1 MVWDSNPNAAGE
13 GEARQSQTHSKLAGH
28 KKHDNADYPAN
39 ASPET
44 GSVPAGHGIGFY
56 LLLAYSVNA
65 VTVAVDPGL
74 VQIKPLIDMDQ
85 SLLDADH
92 DIDGFRQLVKFLFDP
107 G

>member
-1 MVWDSNPNAAGE
+1 VVWDSNPNAAGE
-13 GEARQSQTHSKLAGH
+13 GEARQSQTHSKLACN

-44 GSVPAGHGIGFY
+44 GSVPTGHGIGFY
-56 LLLAYSVNA
+56 LALAYSVNA
-65 VTVAVDPGL
+65 VAVAVDPGL

-85 SLLDADH
+85 SLLDANN
-92 DIDGFRQLVKFLFDP
+92 DIDRFRQLVQFLLDP

>member
-13 GEARQSQTHSKLAGH
+13 GEARQSQTHSKLASN
-28 KKHDNADYPAN
+28 KKHNDADYPAD

-44 GSVPAGHGIGFY
+44 GSVPTGHGICFY
-56 LLLAYSVNA
+56 LSLADSVNA
-65 VTVAVDPGL
+65 VGMAVDPGL

-85 SLLDADH
+85 SLLDAH
-92 DIDGFRQLVKFLFDP
+92 DYIDRFRQLVQFLLDP